1 MPPRDQRDVTMTSSA
16 ATLEDREERLRKRL
30 QRERNARREAE
41 QISEGATRALFER
54 QQELGLLE
62 AIATAANEATNLND
76 VMQLTIRRVCDH
88 TGFPIGHV
96 YLRAPSGDEI
106 EPTAIWQADD
116 LARIQPFRRAT
127 EAVSLATGKGLPGR
141 VLASG
146 HPAWIE
152 DVTEDSNFPRAPSAR
167 EVGIRAA
174 FAFPILVGPQTEGVI
189 EFFNYRAIKPDTG
202 VLHLMNQ
209 IGTQLGRLIE
219 RTRAQERIAHQAT
232 HDALTGLPNRI
243 LFQDRL
249 SHALTRQQ
257 RANTSIAVC
266 FIDLDRFKS
275 VNDTYGHGVGDELL
289 EQAAERLRTVLRP
302 ADTIARMGGDEFVI
316 LCEELSGEQEAV
328 RLAERLQ
335 RVFGDPFA
343 LGGSEHVVNASIGV
357 AIGGVK
363 ADAET
368 LMRDAD
374 SAMYRAKEQ
383 GRGRYELCDDEM
395 RERALRRA
403 LTEQALSRALEN
415 NELEL
420 HFQPVVALNGGA
432 ITAVEALLR
441 WHHPEHGLID
451 PEEFIPIAEESGQI
465 IPIGA
470 WVLRQACEQAVR
482 WRSHLGA
489 KAPLPIAVNLSA
501 RQLAIPELAEAIEQ
515 ILVETGCA
523 PGDLA
528 LELTESAAV
537 SSGALPS
544 ETLAKLRAL
553 GVRVLL
559 DDFGTGYSS
568 LNHIRQLPI
577 DTIKI
582 DGSFVRELRSK
593 EEAKVIVSAIVG
605 MADALGLDV
614 VAEGAES
621 EEQALLASELGC
633 EFAQGYHFARPMPA
647 AELEALVRLEP
658 RSDLATPRVGCLE
671 GGVDGLN
678 QGELIPDN

>member
-1 MPPRDQRDVTMTSSA
+1 MTMTPSPTA
-16 ATLEDREERLRKRL
+16 LNEREKRLRRRL
-30 QRERNARREAE
+30 ERERSARQEAE
-41 QISEGATRALFER
+41 EISEGATRALFDR
-54 QQELGLLE
+54 QQELALLE

-76 VMQLTIRRVCDH
+76 VIQLTIRRVCDH
-88 TGFPIGHV
+88 TSFPIGHA
-96 YLRAPSGDEI
+96 YLRAASGEEI
-106 EPTAIWQADD
+106 EPTAIWRVDD
-116 LARIQPFRRAT
+116 RARIQPFRRAT
-127 EAVSLATGKGLPGR
+127 EALSLPIGKGLPGR
-141 VLASG
+141 VLESG
-146 HPAWIE
+146 HPAWID
-152 DVTEDSNFPRAPSAR
+152 DVTEDSNFPRAAAAR
-167 EVGIRAA
+167 EVGLRAA
-174 FAFPILVGPQTEGVI
+174 FAFPILVGAQAEGVL
-189 EFFNYRAIKPDTG
+189 EFFAYRAMKPDAG

-232 HDALTGLPNRI
+232 HDALTGLPNRV

-249 SHALTRQQ
+249 SHALTR
-257 RANTSIAVC
+257 RRHAKTSIAVC

-275 VNDTYGHGVGDELL
+275 VNDTFGHGVGDELL
-289 EQAAERLRTVLRP
+289 GQAAERLHSVLRP

-335 RVFGDPFA
+335 RVFRDPFT
-343 LGGSEHVVNASIGV
+343 LDGCEHIVNASIGV
-357 AIGGVK
+357 AIGDDG

-368 LMRDAD
+368 LIRDAD
-374 SAMYRAKEQ
+374 SAMYRAKEH

-395 RERALRRA
+395 RKRALRRA
-403 LTEQALSRALEN
+403 RTEQALSRALEGD
-415 NELEL
+415 ELEL
-420 HFQPVVALNGGA
+420 YFQPIVALDGGE

-470 WVLRQACEQAVR
+470 WVLRKACQQAVS
-482 WRSHLGA
+482 WRAHFGA
-489 KAPLPIAVNLSA
+489 KAPAPIAVNLSA
-501 RQLAIPELAEAIEQ
+501 RQLAIPELAEVVEH

-544 ETLAKLRAL
+544 DTLAKLRAL

-582 DGSFVRELRSK
+582 DSSFVRELRSK
-593 EEAKVIVSAIVG
+593 QEAKVIVKAIVA
-605 MADALGLDV
+605 MATALGLDV
-614 VAEGAES
+614 VAEGTES
-621 EEQALLASELGC
+621 KEQAQLASELGC
-633 EFAQGYHFARPMPA
+633 EFAQGFHFAYPMPA
-647 AELEALVRLEP
+647 AELETLVNREFQPNLD
-658 RSDLATPRVGCLE
+658 RDTA
-671 GGVDGLN
+671 
-678 QGELIPDN
+678 Q